1 MGTATIELP
10 RLHPGQI
17 ELEAVAKRFNVV
29 ANGRR
34 WGKTYFLTR
43 RACKRAI
50 AGEKFGW
57 FCQEYSFLLEA
68 FDAIRRR
75 LSPIIKRADRSSA
88 PMIIETVTGGIIE
101 FWSLDNPD
109 AGRSRKYHEV
119 CIDEAGIVK
128 KLADVW
134 RENIRATLLDY
145 QGMAWFMGTPKGRN
159 DFYLFFERSGEGDWG
174 SFTRPT
180 SNNPYISNDEI
191 ESMRT
196 EPGMTERAFLQE
208 VEAQFLADEGEVFA
222 AWMFEDRIVE
232 PNQVPNFVRWYRGFD
247 TATGDKSWNDDTATV
262 KVCYDQ
268 IGNMWLRGFK
278 TKKLTPAELNN
289 WAKEIIL
296 GDGLTTYQV
305 IEAHNTGYGIAGFL
319 QRQPGYEKL
328 INLQKIGR
336 AQGGKRQRAGIL
348 ASMAEDKKVY
358 IVKEGEYQKFYDQ
371 LLNFTGYVDGEQDD
385 LIDAV
390 SVVTTFIKEQKSAYE
405 QIKVTNPYNPSNSPS
420 ARAFARL
427 QASER

>member
-1 MGTATIELP
+1 
-10 RLHPGQI
+10 
-17 ELEAVAKRFNVV
+17 
-29 ANGRR
+29 
-34 WGKTYFLTR
+34 
-43 RACKRAI
+43 
-50 AGEKFGW
+50 
-57 FCQEYSFLLEA
+57 
-68 FDAIRRR
+68 
-75 LSPIIKRADRSSA
+75 
-88 PMIIETVTGGIIE
+88 
-101 FWSLDNPD
+101 
-109 AGRSRKYHEV
+109 
-119 CIDEAGIVK
+119 
-128 KLADVW
+128 
-134 RENIRATLLDY
+134 
-145 QGMAWFMGTPKGRN
+145 
-159 DFYLFFERSGEGDWG
+159 
-174 SFTRPT
+174 
-180 SNNPYISNDEI
+180 
-191 ESMRT
+191 MRT

-208 VEAQFLADEGEVFA
+208 VEAQFLADEGEVFS

-232 PNQVPNFVRWYRGFD
+232 PYQVPNFVRWYRGFD

-268 IGNMWLRGFK
+268 TGNMWLRGFK

-296 GDGLTTYQV
+296 GDGLTTYHV

-348 ASMAEDKKVY
+348 AAMAEDKKVY

-405 QIKVTNPYNPSNSPS
+405 QIKVQNPYNPSNSPS

-427 QASER
+427 QAIER

>member
-1 MGTATIELP
+1 MPTVTIELP
-10 RLHPGQI
+10 RLHVGQI
-17 ELEAVAKRFNVV
+17 ELEAQAKRFNVV

-50 AGEKFGW
+50 NAQKFGW

-68 FDAIRRR
+68 FDSIRAR
-75 LSPIIKRADRSSA
+75 LSDIIKRADRSSA
-88 PMIIETVTGGIIE
+88 PMVIETKTGGLIE

-159 DFYLFFERSGEGDWG
+159 DFWTFYERGGEGDWQ

-180 SNNPYISNDEI
+180 NNNPYISDDEI
-191 ESMRT
+191 EQMRL

-222 AWMFEDRIVE
+222 SWMFEDRFIE
-232 PNQVPNFVRWYRGFD
+232 PVDVPPIRQWYRGFD
-247 TATGDKSWNDDTATV
+247 TATGDKQWNDETAAV
-262 KVCYDQ
+262 KVAYDSQ
-268 IGNMWLRGFK
+268 GNLWLRGFK
-278 TKKLTPAELNN
+278 TKKLTPAQLNN
-289 WAKEIIL
+289 WALDVIT
-296 GDGLTTYQV
+296 GDGLNV
-305 IEAHNTGYGIAGFL
+305 HHIIEAHNTGYGIAGFM

-328 INLQKIGR
+328 VTLQKIGR
-336 AQGGKRQRAGIL
+336 AQGGKRQRIGIVAAL
-348 ASMAEDKKVY
+348 AENRRVY
-358 IVKEGEYQKFYDQ
+358 IVKEGEYLKWFDQ
-371 LLNFTGYVDGEQDD
+371 ALNFTGYVEGERDD
-385 LIDAV
+385 LIDAT
-390 SVVTTFIKEQKSAYE
+390 SVVTTFLKEQKSNYE
-405 QIKVTNPYNPSNSPS
+405 PIEIYNPYSPRHS
-420 ARAFARL
+420 QARRA
-427 QASER
+427 